1 MANNKY
7 DVLIQDKYEVG
18 HTIVVDVYSVLEA
31 FGVHNSALQH
41 LIKKALCAGQRG
53 HKDTLEDCADIIDSA
68 LRARQL
74 EVQKEYTYQ
83 ANERDRQANSEYG
96 NYNIPE

>member
-7 DVLIQDKYEVG
+7 DVIIQDKYETG
-18 HTIVVDVYSVLEA
+18 HVITVDVYSVLEA
-31 FGVHNSALQH
+31 FNVKNSALQH
-41 LIKKALCAGQRG
+41 LIKKALCAGTRG
-53 HKDTLEDCADIIDSA
+53 HKDVLEDCCDIVDSA
-68 LRARQL
+68 MRAHQL